1 MAQALGAVAHSKQPM
16 LTVQLE
22 KVQRSIATLPISVLL
37 ASENKRVLRL
47 AEQVVLGT
55 WVP

>member
-1 MAQALGAVAHSKQPM
+1 MAQALGAVAYSKQPM

>member
-22 KVQRSIATLPISVLL
+22 KVQRSTATLPISVLL

>member
-1 MAQALGAVAHSKQPM
+1 MVQALGAVAHSKQPM